1 MLRQSVGKIV
11 ATVQE
16 KERLLTEDWQHSLFN
31 VYLSRGKANVANPQT
46 LWASFKPRRS
56 AKANGL
62 TSQSDRQK
70 RKWSP
75 ETT

>member
-46 LWASFKPRRS
+46 LCLIVEKTETKIFKP
-56 AKANGL
+56 
-62 TSQSDRQK
+62 
-70 RKWSP
+70 
-75 ETT
+75 

>member
-46 LWASFKPRRS
+46 LPPML
-56 AKANGL
+56 N
-62 TSQSDRQK
+62 RQ
-70 RKWSP
+70 
-75 ETT
+75 TTQQDND